1 MELVEDKNSE
11 LYAIEPARYTV
22 IVSHAAIM
30 QDFHVD
36 QTTQIHKISVYHL
49 ILKC

>member
-11 LYAIEPARYTV
+11 LYVIKHAMYTV
-22 IVSHAAIM
+22 IVSHAVTM

-36 QTTQIHKISVYHL
+36 
-49 ILKC
+49 